1 MTPITAEDHLLHSA
15 RQGLI
20 YQIKNWEY
28 GSLELLKVRNKPG
41 WPGHNCRESTE
52 LESWEAVSCDQCEY
66 KNLIK
71 FIMRYHDS
79 SHHGQTSRETAW
91 WAAWADWW
99 AGLLTVIV
107 LYLSEIFM
115 IQYQG
120 WIFASFLSSLKRHN
134 PGVGIITFKVQS
146 RGEETNI
153 SNSMIYFSTIW
164 TNWAGRR
171 LETAHCIIGLPPS
184 LSFWSRFGREKRLY
198 NYRNWRV
205 YLALGP
211 FLYRQLIKDLTLE

>member
-1 MTPITAEDHLLHSA
+1 MIAAITARPAE
-15 RQGLI
+15 R
-20 YQIKNWEY
+20 
-28 GSLELLKVRNKPG
+28 RPG
-41 WPGHNCRESTE
+41 GQP
-52 LESWEAVSCDQCEY
+52 
-66 KNLIK
+66 
-71 FIMRYHDS
+71 
-79 SHHGQTSRETAW
+79 GQTDGRR
-91 WAAWADWW
+91 